1 MFRNITEN
9 GLQSVWENIQQS
21 LETEMAEE
29 FLELLLKGMQVA
41 FIVLPDYRESIHTFN
56 GRYQFTS
63 ADGGMTMSA
72 VFNNGQMRVMEKT
85 IDAPD
90 ITIIFRD
97 GKTLFKF
104 LLAPKQDILGSML
117 AQDVKT
123 DGNLNYLYRF
133 GYLAK
138 KLQLM
143 LQPEICIRG

>member
-1 MFRNITEN
+1 MTIHLAEK
-9 GLQSVWENIQQS
+9 GLEGLWENIQQAV
-21 LETEMAEE
+21 EGEAAEG
-29 FLELLLKGMQVA
+29 FLEMLLKAMRMA
-41 FIVLPDYRESIHTFN
+41 FIILPDYRESIRKFD
-56 GRYQFTS
+56 GSYQFTS
-63 ADGGMTMSA
+63 ADGVMSMAA
-72 VFNNGQMRVMEKT
+72 VFSNGRMRVTETKIT
-85 IDAPD
+85 HPD
-90 ITIIFRD
+90 ITITFRD

-143 LQPEICIRG
+143 LQPV